1 MDLATA
7 NRQRIE
13 LLPCIAHEP
22 DAFNV
27 LFNATSFRETL
38 HKAIKSASARI
49 YIVALYLQDDEAGRA
64 ILTALY
70 EAKQRTPELDIR
82 VFVDWHRAQR
92 GLIGAK
98 KSDGN
103 AALYREFAEKYEHT
117 IEVMGVPIR
126 SREVFG
132 VLHLKG
138 FIIDDTVIYS
148 GASLNDVYLN
158 QNGRYRCDR
167 YHVIKNSP
175 LANSMIQFIQ
185 NYFISSEAVNSLN
198 DLNRPDPK
206 NLKLAIRQL
215 RQQLQQAKY
224 QFTPERLTENQVGLT
239 PLVGLGKRNNELNR
253 HICTLIGSAK
263 NRLTICTPYF
273 NFPRVVAREVQRAIK
288 RGVEITLIVG
298 DKTANDFYI
307 PESEPFKS
315 IGGLPYLYEM
325 NLRQFAKHNEAAIAR
340 RQLAIHLWK
349 DGDNSFHLKGMWIDD
364 QWMLITG
371 NNMNPRAW
379 KLDLENAILVH
390 DKHQH
395 LAIIRE
401 KEINVILSKTTL
413 VGSYRL
419 LEKMETYPTSVKRLL
434 KRIRRVKADRFLNQ
448 IL

>member
-1 MDLATA
+1 MDSVTA

-22 DAFNV
+22 EAFNV
-27 LFNATSFRETL
+27 LFDAISFREKL
-38 HKAIKSASARI
+38 HQAIETAHHRI
-49 YIVALYLQDDEAGRA
+49 YLVALYLQDDDAGRA

-70 EAKQRTPELDIR
+70 EAKQKNPALDIQ

-92 GLIGAK
+92 GLIGAE

-103 AALYREFAEKYEHT
+103 AAFYREFAEKYPHEVP
-117 IEVMGVPIR
+117 VMGVPIR
-126 SREVFG
+126 NREVFG

-158 QNGRYRCDR
+158 QHNRYRYDR
-167 YHVIKNSP
+167 YHVIENAR
-175 LANSMIQFIQ
+175 LANSMVDFIHE
-185 NYFISSEAVNSLN
+185 NFLSSEAVNNLN
-198 DLNRPDPK
+198 PAHRPDTK
-206 NLKLAIRQL
+206 SLKLAIRQL
-215 RQQLQQAKY
+215 RQNLAQSSY
-224 QFTPERLTENQVGLT
+224 QFTPERLEPHQVGLT
-239 PLVGLGKRNNELNR
+239 PLVGLGKRHNALNNHLCEL
-253 HICTLIGSAK
+253 IAAAK
-263 NRLTICTPYF
+263 TTLTICTPYF
-273 NFPRVVAREVQRAIK
+273 NFPRVVSREVQRAIK
-288 RGVEITLIVG
+288 RGVQITLIVG

-307 PESEPFKS
+307 PPSEPFKN

-325 NLRQFAKHNEAAIAR
+325 NLRQFAKRNEAAIAR

-349 DGDNSFHLKGMWIDD
+349 DGDNSFHLKGMWVDN

-379 KLDLENAILVH
+379 KLDLENAILIH
-390 DKHQH
+390 DKHEH
-395 LAIIRE
+395 LAALRD
-401 KEINVILSKTTL
+401 KELEHILTHTSL
-413 VGSYRL
+413 IGSYRL
-419 LEKMETYPTSVKRLL
+419 LEKVETYPEAVKKLI